1 MLEVCPSIAAARPTC
16 EIHPLSIGG
25 KDDPVRLVFN
35 AKPGPAV
42 LLAML
47 DLGDR
52 FRLLANQI
60 EVVAPDEDLPKL
72 PVARAL
78 WHLQPDFF
86 TATEAWLAS
95 GGPHHSVL
103 TAALGIDA
111 ISDLATIAGIELV
124 VIDESTRLR
133 ELQNELRW
141 NDAYHHVRCR

>member
-1 MLEVCPSIAAARPTC
+1 
-16 EIHPLSIGG
+16 
-25 KDDPVRLVFN
+25 
-35 AKPGPAV
+35 
-42 LLAML
+42 
-47 DLGDR
+47 
-52 FRLLANQI
+52 
-60 EVVAPDEDLPKL
+60 
-72 PVARAL
+72 VARAL